1 MDRGGRRELF
11 SLQNSTRMRKSSN
24 TLKLMP
30 WEIRHQHTMRKYLDN
45 SSVAKDSDEV
55 TRQNRISPNYLHH
68 TNSETGLSIDLR
80 KVKDDDRILSS
91 YKENVG
97 NPQESHAIGVKSVK
111 QEETPY
117 RVPDQISHKALEG
130 TCVLVGKALPRRLC
144 FIKSQNLTSEKQT
157 QVAEALPLKEKVFN
171 VCGNLLKGTEVNH
184 GQLHHSQYEF
194 NINKNRMQLPQQT
207 DATLSKSLK
216 YAKKY
221 NLDEIFNYAFP
232 SVKEPLHNRL
242 L

>member
-1 MDRGGRRELF
+1 MDRGSRRELS
-11 SLQNSTRMRKSSN
+11 SLQNTTRIRKANN

-30 WEIRHQHTMRKYLDN
+30 WEIRHQHTMRKYLEN

-55 TRQNRISPNYLHH
+55 TRQNKISPNHLHH
-68 TNSETGLSIDLR
+68 TNSETGLSIHPG
-80 KVKDDDRILSS
+80 KVKDDTILSS
-91 YKENVG
+91 KKENVG
-97 NPQESHAIGVKSVK
+97 NPQESHAIGVENVK
-111 QEETPY
+111 EEETPY
-117 RVPDQISHKALEG
+117 RVPDQISPKALEG

-144 FIKSQNLTSEKQT
+144 FIKSQDLTSEKQM
-157 QVAEALPLKEKVFN
+157 QVAEALPLKEKVIN
-171 VCGNLLKGTEVNH
+171 VCGNLSKDTEVNH
-184 GQLHHSQYEF
+184 GQLHLSQYEF
-194 NINKNRMQLPQQT
+194 NINKNRLQLQQQT

-232 SVKEPLHNRL
+232 SVKEPLRKRL